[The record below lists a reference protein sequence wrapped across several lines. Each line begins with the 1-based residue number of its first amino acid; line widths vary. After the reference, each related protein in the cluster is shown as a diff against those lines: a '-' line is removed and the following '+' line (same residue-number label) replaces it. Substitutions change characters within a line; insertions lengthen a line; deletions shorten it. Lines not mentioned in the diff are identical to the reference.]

1 MTAKRI
7 PPARARASDL
17 LGSSTRAPA
26 LSRRQWLQRTGLA
39 VAAAAGLPGLAGC
52 GGGAG
57 GSTAS
62 ASGDTGGGT
71 ASASSYASGA
81 ITGFGSIIV
90 SGVRFDET
98 KAQVLDG
105 DGHTRSA
112 TALKLG
118 VVVEVEGGAVTAS
131 STSTT
136 STTASSRATATR
148 IHCGSALLGPLE
160 AIDATNSVLTVL
172 GQAVSVSTD
181 TVLDDTLSSD
191 LSTWTLGQVLEV
203 HALYD
208 SATATYAATRI
219 EDGGA
224 PSAYHVRG
232 PVSGLDTT
240 AQTFFIGDAAIR
252 YASATAVTSALAD
265 ALMVR
270 ALLQTTAVDG
280 VWIATQV
287 STGQRT
293 LEDRSEA
300 RVHGLITDWTSVSA
314 FSVNGLVVDA
324 SAASF
329 PDGTSGIVLGASV
342 EVQGAIV
349 SAVLVATQVSLESS
363 TDDSGSSG
371 GSGKRGRRSFE
382 LHGSLSALD
391 TTAQTFSLRGLTV
404 SYASSSLVWLDSLS
418 ASTLADGLAL
428 EVRGVLSAD
437 KTQLS
442 ATRIGLDD

>member
-1 MTAKRI
+1 
-7 PPARARASDL
+7 
-17 LGSSTRAPA
+17 
-26 LSRRQWLQRTGLA
+26 
-39 VAAAAGLPGLAGC
+39 
-52 GGGAG
+52 
-57 GSTAS
+57 
-62 ASGDTGGGT
+62 
-71 ASASSYASGA
+71 
-81 ITGFGSIIV
+81 
-90 SGVRFDET
+90 
-98 KAQVLDG
+98 
-105 DGHTRSA
+105 
-112 TALKLG
+112 
-118 VVVEVEGGAVTAS
+118 VEVEGGAVTAS
-131 STSTT
+131 ST

-240 AQTFFIGDAAIR
+240 AQTFFIGDAAIS

-265 ALMVR
+265 ALTVR

-293 LEDRSEA
+293 LEDRSDA
-300 RVHGLITDWTSVSA
+300 RIHGLITDWTSVSA

-349 SAVLVATQVSLESS
+349 SGVLVATQVSLESS
-363 TDDSGSSG
+363 STDDSGSTSGDAGG
-371 GSGKRGRRSFE
+371 GSGKRGRRLFE